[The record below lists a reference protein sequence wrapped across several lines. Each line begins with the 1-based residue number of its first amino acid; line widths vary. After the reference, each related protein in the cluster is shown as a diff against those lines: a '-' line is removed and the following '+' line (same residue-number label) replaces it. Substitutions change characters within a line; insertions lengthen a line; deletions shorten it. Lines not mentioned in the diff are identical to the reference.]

1 MSVTN
6 VKAKAPKK
14 TSPKKI
20 TKAQENALKAALE
33 AAAIEHVPLSGLVK
47 SPLNVRTIPYSQDSV
62 RGLADSIEALGLLQN
77 LIVHTL
83 EDGKSGVAA
92 GGRRLTA
99 LQLLAQENRLA
110 GDHTVMVK
118 RVSDDIA
125 ALASVAENE
134 QRAAMHP
141 AEQIAGFRTLAE
153 QGKTPAQI
161 GDALG
166 FSSRHVRRM
175 LKLANL
181 APSLMEKLAQ
191 DDLTVEQCQAL
202 CLEDDHARQVGV
214 YESVKASWS
223 NAPAHLIK
231 RAITETEMGTDS
243 PKFRF
248 IGREAYEAAGG
259 YVREDLFSQE
269 EGDGTADST
278 LVERLVQ
285 EKLERIAREIQQH
298 EGWKWSRGRAAR
310 IWYHGDDANE
320 FVRPEE
326 PDPVYTPEQR
336 QRLDELHEQ
345 WSGYDSRCDETDALE
360 AEIDAIE
367 QVAEISAWTDEMK
380 SSAGVMVSLYE
391 GKVYVQRGVRL
402 KADMPEEPEER
413 SSVTMTFTSR
423 QPDPAEGIS
432 VPLLTKMSSE
442 RTLAVQAALMQQPEK
457 AVALMVWRMCTCV
470 FSGCLTTT
478 HPFRISLNVSHASL
492 TENAP
497 SGKSGVAFE
506 VLMTEKARLKALL
519 PEGWEK
525 DFSTF
530 FTLNGDV
537 LMSLMAFC
545 IACSVDGVQSRANG
559 HTSRSPLDTVEAAIG
574 FHLRDW
580 WQPTK
585 DNYFGSLKH
594 TQIVDALKEAGL
606 TGAARDAEKM
616 KKADAAGHAEHF
628 MQHNRWVPAWLKGP
642 QPVAEAKA
650 DEKTSD
656 SDSTENNNDTTTAQ
670 AA

>member
-1 MSVTN
+1 MSVTEC
-6 VKAKAPKK
+6 KAKAPKK

-20 TKAQENALKAALE
+20 TKAQESALKAALE

-47 SPLNVRTIPYSQDSV
+47 SPLNVRTIPYSEDSV
-62 RGLADSIEALGLLQN
+62 RGLADSIESLGLLQN

-92 GGRRLTA
+92 GGRRLTS

-191 DDLTVEQCQAL
+191 DDLSVEQCQAL

-223 NAPAHLIK
+223 DAPAHLIK
-231 RAITETEMGTDS
+231 RAITETEMRTDS

-285 EKLERIAREIQQH
+285 EKLERIAREIQQR
-298 EGWKWSRGRAAR
+298 EGWKWSRGRADH
-310 IWYHGDDANE
+310 IWYYGDDANE

-336 QRLDELHEQ
+336 QRLDELREQ
-345 WSGYDSRCDETDALE
+345 WNGYDSRCDETDALE

-380 SSAGVMVSLYE
+380 SGAGVMVSLYE

-402 KADMPEEPEER
+402 KADMPEEPEE
-413 SSVTMTFTSR
+413 SSRVTMTFTSR

-497 SGKSGVAFE
+497 SGKRGAAFE
-506 VLMTEKARLKALL
+506 ILMAEKARLKALL

-525 DFSTF
+525 DFTTF

-545 IACSVDGVQSRANG
+545 TACSVDGVQSRDNG
-559 HTSRSPLDTVEAAIG
+559 HTSRSKLDTIEAAIG

-642 QPVAEAKA
+642 LPVAEATEE
-650 DEKTSD
+650 EKNSD
-656 SDSTENNNDTTTAQ
+656 SDSTEINNDTTTAQ

>member
-1 MSVTN
+1 MSVTD

-14 TSPKKI
+14 ASSKKI
-20 TKAQENALKAALE
+20 TQAQEVALKAALE
-33 AAAIEHVPLSGLVK
+33 AAEVEYVPLSDLVK
-47 SPLNVRTIPYSQDSV
+47 SPLNVRTIPYSVDSV

-83 EDGKSGVAA
+83 ADGQYGVAA

-99 LQLLAQENRLA
+99 LNLLAQEGRLDE
-110 GDHTVMVK
+110 GHTVMVK
-118 RVSDDIA
+118 HVSDDIA

-166 FSSRHVRRM
+166 FGSRHVQRM

-181 APSLMEKLAQ
+181 APSLMDRLAQ
-191 DDLTVEQCQAL
+191 DELTVDQCQAL
-202 CLEDDHARQVGV
+202 CLEDDQARQVDV

-231 RAITETEMGTDS
+231 RAVTDS
-243 PKFRF
+243 EICTDSVKFRF
-248 IGREAYEAAGG
+248 IGRDAYEAAGG
-259 YVREDLFSQE
+259 CVREDLFSQE
-269 EGDGTADST
+269 EGDGTADSV

-285 EKLERIAREIQQH
+285 EKLEQIAQDIQQR
-298 EGWKWSRGRAAR
+298 EGWSWSRGRAAR
-310 IWYHGDDANE
+310 IWYHGEDGKE
-320 FVRPEE
+320 FVQPDA
-326 PDPVYTPEQR
+326 PDPVYTPEQQ
-336 QRLDELHEQ
+336 QRLDALHEE
-345 WSGYDSRCDETDALE
+345 WNGYDSRCDETDALE

-367 QVAEISAWTDEMK
+367 QAAEVSAWTDDMK
-380 SSAGVMVSLYE
+380 SGAGVMVSLYE
-391 GKVYVQRGVRL
+391 GLVYVQRGIRL
-402 KADMPEEPEER
+402 KADEPEETEE
-413 SSVTMTFTSR
+413 SSATVPFTSR
-423 QPDPAEGIS
+423 QKDAAEGIS

-457 AVALMVWRMCTCV
+457 AVALMVWRLCTSV
-470 FSGCLTTT
+470 FAGCGTAT
-478 HPFRISLNVSHASL
+478 HPFRISLTVSHGSL

-497 SGKSGVAFE
+497 SGKSGAAYDL
-506 VLMTEKARLKALL
+506 LMQEKARLQALL
-519 PEGWEK
+519 PAGWEK
-525 DFSTF
+525 DFTTF
-530 FTLNGDV
+530 FALDGGV

-545 IACSVDGVQSRANG
+545 TACSVDGVQTRDMG
-559 HTSRSPLDTVEAAIG
+559 HTSRSTLDTVEAAIG

-585 DNYFGSLKH
+585 NNYFSGLKH
-594 TQIVDALKEAGL
+594 PQIVASLKEAGL
-606 TGAARDAEKM
+606 TGAAGDAEKM
-616 KKADAAGHAEHF
+616 KKGDAAAHAEHF
-628 MQHNRWVPAWLKGP
+628 MQHTRWVPAWLKGP
-642 QPVAEAKA
+642 EPVAESGA
-650 DEKTSD
+650 DDANSD
-656 SDSTENNNDTTTAQ
+656 TDTTDTAQ

>member
-1 MSVTN
+1 MSVTDS
-6 VKAKAPKK
+6 KAKAPNKA
-14 TSPKKI
+14 SNKKI
-20 TKAQENALKAALE
+20 TKAQEAALKAALE
-33 AAAIEHVPLSGLVK
+33 AAVIEYVPLSSLVK
-47 SPLNVRTIPYSQDSV
+47 SPLNVRTIPYSVDSV

-83 EDGKSGVAA
+83 ADGQSGVAA

-99 LQLLAQENRLA
+99 LNLLAQEERLA
-110 GDHTVMVK
+110 ADHTVMVK

-166 FSSRHVRRM
+166 FGSRHVQRM

-191 DDLTVEQCQAL
+191 DELTVEQCQSL
-202 CLEDDHARQVGV
+202 CLEDDPARQVEV
-214 YESVKASWS
+214 FESVKASWP

-231 RAITETEMGTDS
+231 RAITETEMRTDNA
-243 PKFRF
+243 KFLF
-248 IGREAYEAAGG
+248 IGRETYEAAGG
-259 YVREDLFSQE
+259 YVREDLFSQDD
-269 EGDGTADST
+269 GDGTADSV

-285 EKLERIAREIQQH
+285 EKLERIALDIQQR
-298 EGWKWSRGRAAR
+298 EGWTWSRGRAAR
-310 IWYHGDDANE
+310 IWYHGEDGKE
-320 FVRPEE
+320 FVQPVEPE
-326 PDPVYTPEQR
+326 PVYTPEQQ
-336 QRLDELHEQ
+336 QRLDALREQ
-345 WSGYDSRCDETDALE
+345 YDTCDSVCDES
-360 AEIDAIE
+360 DAIE
-367 QVAEISAWTDEMK
+367 ADILAIQEAAAVSAWTDDMK
-380 SSAGVMVSLYE
+380 SGAGVMVSLYE
-391 GKVYVQRGVRL
+391 GQVYVQRGVRL
-402 KADMPEEPEER
+402 KADMPEETATNSAP
-413 SSVTMTFTSR
+413 VPFTSR
-423 QPDPAEGIS
+423 QVDAAEGIS

-470 FSGCLTTT
+470 FSGCVTTP
-478 HPFRISLNVSHASL
+478 HPFRISLTVSHSSL

-497 SGKSGVAFE
+497 SGKDGAAFGI
-506 VLMTEKARLKALL
+506 LMAEKTRLKALL

-525 DFSTF
+525 DFTTF
-530 FTLNGDV
+530 FTLSGEV

-545 IACSVDGVQSRANG
+545 TACSVDGVQTRDMG
-559 HTSRSPLDTVEAAIG
+559 HTSRSTLDTVEAAIG

-594 TQIVDALKEAGL
+594 PQIVASLKEAGL
-606 TGAARDAEKM
+606 TGAASDAEKM
-616 KKADAAGHAEHF
+616 KKGDAAGHAEHF
-628 MQHNRWVPAWLKGP
+628 MQHTRWVPAWLKGP
-642 QPVAEAKA
+642 EPAGKTDA
-650 DEKTSD
+650 DDAVSD
-656 SDSTENNNDTTTAQ
+656 TDSTGNNTTNTAH

>member
-1 MSVTN
+1 MSVTD

-14 TSPKKI
+14 ASSKKI
-20 TKAQENALKAALE
+20 TQAQEVALKAALE
-33 AAAIEHVPLSGLVK
+33 AAGVEYVPLSDLVK
-47 SPLNVRTIPYSQDSV
+47 SPLNVRTIPYSVDSV

-83 EDGKSGVAA
+83 ADGQYGVAA

-99 LQLLAQENRLA
+99 LNLLAQEGRLDE
-110 GDHTVMVK
+110 GHTVMVK
-118 RVSDDIA
+118 HVSDDIA

-166 FSSRHVRRM
+166 FGSRHVQRM

-181 APSLMEKLAQ
+181 APSLMDRLAQ
-191 DDLTVEQCQAL
+191 DELTVDQCQAL
-202 CLEDDHARQVGV
+202 CLEDDQARQVDV

-231 RAITETEMGTDS
+231 RAVTDS
-243 PKFRF
+243 EISTDSVKFRF
-248 IGREAYEAAGG
+248 IGRDAYEAAGG
-259 YVREDLFSQE
+259 CVREDLFSQE
-269 EGDGTADST
+269 EGDGTADSV

-285 EKLERIAREIQQH
+285 EKLEQIAQDIQQR
-298 EGWKWSRGRAAR
+298 EGWSWSRGRAAR
-310 IWYHGDDANE
+310 IWYHGEDGKE
-320 FVRPEE
+320 FVQPDA
-326 PDPVYTPEQR
+326 PDPVYTPEQQ
-336 QRLDELHEQ
+336 QRLDALHEE
-345 WSGYDSRCDETDALE
+345 WNGYDSRCDETDALE

-367 QVAEISAWTDEMK
+367 QAAEVSAWTDDMK
-380 SSAGVMVSLYE
+380 SGAGVMVSLYE
-391 GKVYVQRGVRL
+391 GQVYVQRGIRL
-402 KADMPEEPEER
+402 KADEPEETEE
-413 SSVTMTFTSR
+413 SSATVPFTSR
-423 QPDPAEGIS
+423 QKDAAEGIS

-457 AVALMVWRMCTCV
+457 AVALMVWRLCTSV
-470 FSGCLTTT
+470 FAGCGTAT
-478 HPFRISLNVSHASL
+478 HPFRISLTVSHGSL

-497 SGKSGVAFE
+497 SGKSGAAYDL
-506 VLMTEKARLKALL
+506 LMQEKARLETLL
-519 PEGWEK
+519 PEGWQK
-525 DFSTF
+525 DFTTF
-530 FTLNGDV
+530 FALDGAV

-545 IACSVDGVQSRANG
+545 TACSVDGVQTRDMG
-559 HTSRSPLDTVEAAIG
+559 HTSRSILDTVEAAIG

-585 DNYFGSLKH
+585 NNYFGSLKH
-594 TQIVDALKEAGL
+594 PQIVASLKEAGL
-606 TGAARDAEKM
+606 TGAAGDAEKM
-616 KKADAAGHAEHF
+616 KKGDAAAHAEHF
-628 MQHNRWVPAWLKGP
+628 MQHTRWVPAWLKGP
-642 QPVAEAKA
+642 EPVAESEA
-650 DEKTSD
+650 DDASETDSTD
-656 SDSTENNNDTTTAQ
+656 SDTTNTAQ

>member
-1 MSVTN
+1 MSVTD

-14 TSPKKI
+14 ASSKKI
-20 TKAQENALKAALE
+20 TKAQEEALKASLE
-33 AAAIEHVPLSGLVK
+33 AAVIEYVPLSSLAK
-47 SPLNVRTIPYSQDSV
+47 SPLNVRTIPYSVDSV

-83 EDGKSGVAA
+83 EGGKFGVAA

-99 LQLLAQENRLA
+99 LNLLAQEDRLA
-110 GDHTVMVK
+110 ADHTVMVK

-125 ALASVAENE
+125 ALASIAENE

-166 FSSRHVRRM
+166 FGSRHVQRM

-181 APSLMEKLAQ
+181 APSLMDKLAQ
-191 DDLTVEQCQAL
+191 DELTIEQCQSL
-202 CLEDDHARQVGV
+202 CLEDDPARQVEV
-214 YESVKASWS
+214 FESVKASWS

-231 RAITETEMGTDS
+231 RAITETEMRTDNT
-243 PKFRF
+243 KFWF

-259 YVREDLFSQE
+259 YVREDLFSQD
-269 EGDGTADST
+269 EGDGTADSV

-285 EKLERIAREIQQH
+285 EKLERIAQDIQQR
-298 EGWKWSRGRAAR
+298 EGWAWSRGRAAR
-310 IWYHGDDANE
+310 IWYHGEDGKE
-320 FVRPEE
+320 FVQPVE
-326 PDPVYTPEQR
+326 PDPVYTPEQ
-336 QRLDELHEQ
+336 QRLDALREQ
-345 WSGYDSRCDETDALE
+345 YDTYDSVCDESN
-360 AEIDAIE
+360 AIE
-367 QVAEISAWTDEMK
+367 ADILAIQAAAEASAWTDDMK
-380 SSAGVMVSLYE
+380 SGAGVMVSLYE
-391 GKVYVQRGVRL
+391 GQVYVLRGVRL
-402 KADMPEEPEER
+402 KADMPEETVT
-413 SSVTMTFTSR
+413 SSVTVPFTSR
-423 QPDPAEGIS
+423 QPDAAEGIS
-432 VPLLTKMSSE
+432 VPLLTKMTSE

-478 HPFRISLNVSHASL
+478 HPFRISLTVSHGSL

-497 SGKSGVAFE
+497 SGKDGAAFNI
-506 VLMTEKARLKALL
+506 LMTEQARLKALL

-525 DFSTF
+525 DFTTF
-530 FTLNGDV
+530 FALDGGV

-545 IACSVDGVQSRANG
+545 TACSVDGVQTRDMG
-559 HTSRSPLDTVEAAIG
+559 HTSRSTLDTVEAAIG

-594 TQIVDALKEAGL
+594 PQIVASLKEAGL
-606 TGAARDAEKM
+606 TGAAGDAEKM
-616 KKADAAGHAEHF
+616 KKGDAAGHAEHF
-628 MQHNRWVPAWLKGP
+628 MQHTRWVPAWLKGP
-642 QPVAEAKA
+642 EPAAESTAGETA
-650 DEKTSD
+650 SD
-656 SDSTENNNDTTTAQ
+656 SGNNHDNDDNTPAH

>member
-1 MSVTN
+1 MSVTD
-6 VKAKAPKK
+6 VKSKAPKK
-14 TSPKKI
+14 ASSKKI
-20 TKAQENALKAALE
+20 TKAQEEALKAALE
-33 AAAIEHVPLSGLVK
+33 AAEVEYVPLSDLVK
-47 SPLNVRTIPYSQDSV
+47 SPLNVRTIPYSVDSV
-62 RGLADSIEALGLLQN
+62 RGLADSIVTLGLLQN

-83 EDGKSGVAA
+83 ADGKLGVAA

-99 LQLLAQENRLA
+99 LNLLAQEGRLPD
-110 GDHTVMVK
+110 DHAVMVR
-118 RVSDDIA
+118 RVSGDIA

-166 FSSRHVRRM
+166 FSTRHVQRM

-181 APSLMEKLAQ
+181 APSLMDRLAQ
-191 DDLTVEQCQAL
+191 DELTVEQCQAI
-202 CLEDDHARQVGV
+202 CLEDDPARQVEV
-214 YESVKASWS
+214 FESVKASWS

-231 RAITETEMGTDS
+231 RAITETEMRTDNT
-243 PKFRF
+243 KFRF

-259 YVREDLFSQE
+259 YVREDLFSHD
-269 EGDGTADST
+269 EGDGTADSV

-285 EKLERIAREIQQH
+285 EKLERIAQDIQQC
-298 EGWKWSRGRAAR
+298 EGWAWSRGRAAR
-310 IWYHGDDANE
+310 IWYHGEDGQE
-320 FVRPEE
+320 FVQPVE
-326 PDPVYTPEQR
+326 PDPVYTPEQQ
-336 QRLDELHEQ
+336 QRLDALREQ
-345 WSGYDSRCDETDALE
+345 YETYDSVCAETDALE
-360 AEIDAIE
+360 AEIEAIE
-367 QVAEISAWTDEMK
+367 QAAEVSAWTDDMK
-380 SSAGVMVSLYE
+380 SGAGVMVSLYE
-391 GKVYVQRGVRL
+391 GQVYVQRGVRL
-402 KADMPEEPEER
+402 KADMPEETET
-413 SSVTMTFTSR
+413 SSVTVPFTSR
-423 QPDPAEGIS
+423 QTDAAEGIS
-432 VPLLTKMSSE
+432 VPLLTKMTSE

-478 HPFRISLNVSHASL
+478 HPFRISLTVSHSSL

-497 SGKSGVAFE
+497 SGKSGAAYDL
-506 VLMTEKARLKALL
+506 LMTEKARLKALL

-525 DFSTF
+525 DFTTF
-530 FTLNGDV
+530 FALSGEM

-545 IACSVDGVQSRANG
+545 TACSVDGVQTRDMG
-559 HTSRSPLDTVEAAIG
+559 HTSRSTLDTVEAAIG

-594 TQIVDALKEAGL
+594 PQIVASLKEAGL
-606 TGAARDAEKM
+606 TGAAGDAEKM
-616 KKADAAGHAEHF
+616 KKGDAAAHAEHF
-628 MQHNRWVPAWLKGP
+628 MQHSRWVPAWLKGP
-642 QPVAEAKA
+642 ESVAESGA
-650 DEKTSD
+650 DDAVSD
-656 SDSTENNNDTTTAQ
+656 TDSTDNNTTNTAH

>member
-1 MSVTN
+1 MSVTD

-14 TSPKKI
+14 ASTKKI
-20 TKAQENALKAALE
+20 SKAQEDALKAALE
-33 AAAIEHVPLSGLVK
+33 AAVVEYVPLSSLVK
-47 SPLNVRTIPYSQDSV
+47 SPLNVRTIPYSVDSV

-83 EDGKSGVAA
+83 ADDKSGVAA

-99 LQLLAQENRLA
+99 LNLLAQEGRLA
-110 GDHTVMVK
+110 ADHVVMVK

-166 FSSRHVRRM
+166 FGSRHVQRM
-175 LKLANL
+175 LKLSNL
-181 APSLMEKLAQ
+181 APSLMELLAT
-191 DDLTVEQCQAL
+191 DMLSVEQCQAL
-202 CLEDDHARQVGV
+202 CLEDDHARQVEV
-214 YESVKASWS
+214 FESVKASWS

-231 RAITETEMGTDS
+231 RAITETEVRTDNT
-243 PKFRF
+243 KFRF

-259 YVREDLFSQE
+259 YVREDLFSQDE
-269 EGDGTADST
+269 DDGTADCV

-285 EKLERIAREIQQH
+285 EKLERIALDIQQQ
-298 EGWKWSRGRAAR
+298 EGWAWSRGRAAR
-310 IWYHGDDANE
+310 IWYHGEDGKE
-320 FVRPEE
+320 FVQPDEPE
-326 PDPVYTPEQR
+326 PVYTPEQ
-336 QRLDELHEQ
+336 QKRLDELREQ
-345 WSGYDSRCDETDALE
+345 WDSYNSCCDETDMLE
-360 AEIDAIE
+360 AEIEAIE
-367 QVAEISAWTDEMK
+367 QAAEVSAWTDEMK
-380 SSAGVMVSLYE
+380 SDAGVMVSLYE
-391 GKVYVQRGVRL
+391 GQVYVQRGVRL
-402 KADMPEEPEER
+402 KADMPEETET
-413 SSVTMTFTSR
+413 SSVTVPFTSR
-423 QPDPAEGIS
+423 QPDAAVGIS
-432 VPLLTKMSSE
+432 VPLLTKMTSE

-478 HPFRISLNVSHASL
+478 HPFRISLTVSHSTL

-497 SGKSGVAFE
+497 SGKDGAAFDI
-506 VLMTEKARLKALL
+506 LMIEKARLKNLL

-525 DFSTF
+525 DFTTF
-530 FTLNGDV
+530 FALDGGV

-545 IACSVDGVQSRANG
+545 TACSVDGVQTRDMG
-559 HTSRSPLDTVEAAIG
+559 HTSRSTLDTVETAIG

-585 DNYFGSLKH
+585 ENYFGSLKH
-594 TQIVDALKEAGL
+594 PQIVAALKEAGL
-606 TGAARDAEKM
+606 TGAASDAGKM
-616 KKADAAGHAEHF
+616 KKGDAAGHAEHF
-628 MQHNRWVPAWLKGP
+628 MKGNRWVPAWLKGP
-642 QPVAEAKA
+642 APVAETVAE
-650 DEKTSD
+650 DTG
-656 SDSTENNNDTTTAQ
+656 NDTTNTAH

>member
-1 MSVTN
+1 MSVTD

-14 TSPKKI
+14 ASSKKI
-20 TKAQENALKAALE
+20 TQAQEVALKAALE
-33 AAAIEHVPLSGLVK
+33 AAGVEYVPLSDLVK
-47 SPLNVRTIPYSQDSV
+47 SPLNVRTIPYSVDSV

-83 EDGKSGVAA
+83 ADGQYGVAA

-99 LQLLAQENRLA
+99 LNLLAQEGRLDE
-110 GDHTVMVK
+110 GHTVMVK

-166 FSSRHVRRM
+166 FSSRHVQRM

-191 DDLTVEQCQAL
+191 DELTVDQCQAL
-202 CLEDDHARQVGV
+202 CLEDDPARQVEV
-214 YESVKASWS
+214 FESVKASWS

-231 RAITETEMGTDS
+231 RAVTDS
-243 PKFRF
+243 EISTDSVKFRF
-248 IGREAYEAAGG
+248 IGRDAYEAEGG
-259 YVREDLFSQE
+259 YVREDLFSQDD
-269 EGDGTADST
+269 GDGTADSV

-285 EKLERIAREIQQH
+285 EKLEQIAQDIQQR
-298 EGWKWSRGRAAR
+298 EGWSWSRGRAAR
-310 IWYHGDDANE
+310 IWYHGEDGKE
-320 FVRPEE
+320 FVQPDA
-326 PDPVYTPEQR
+326 PDPVYTPEQQ
-336 QRLDELHEQ
+336 QRLDALHEE
-345 WSGYDSRCDETDALE
+345 WNGYDSRCDETDALE

-367 QVAEISAWTDEMK
+367 QAAEVSVWTDDMK
-380 SSAGVMVSLYE
+380 SGAGVMVSLYE
-391 GKVYVQRGVRL
+391 GQVYVQRGIRL
-402 KADMPEEPEER
+402 KADEPEETEE
-413 SSVTMTFTSR
+413 SSATVPFTSR
-423 QPDPAEGIS
+423 QKDAAEGIS

-457 AVALMVWRMCTCV
+457 AVALMVWRLCTSV
-470 FSGCLTTT
+470 FAGCGTVT
-478 HPFRISLNVSHASL
+478 HPFRISLTVSHDSL

-497 SGKSGVAFE
+497 SGKSGAAYDL
-506 VLMTEKARLKALL
+506 LMQEKARLQALL
-519 PEGWEK
+519 PAGWEK
-525 DFSTF
+525 DFTTF
-530 FTLNGDV
+530 FALDGGV

-545 IACSVDGVQSRANG
+545 TACSVDGVQTRDMG
-559 HTSRSPLDTVEAAIG
+559 HTSRSTLDTVEAAIG

-585 DNYFGSLKH
+585 ENYFSGLKH
-594 TQIVDALKEAGL
+594 PQIVASLKEAGL
-606 TGAARDAEKM
+606 TGAAGDAEKM
-616 KKADAAGHAEHF
+616 KKGDAAAHAEHF
-628 MQHNRWVPAWLKGP
+628 MQHTRWVPAWLKGP
-642 QPVAEAKA
+642 EPAAESGA
-650 DEKTSD
+650 DDANSD
-656 SDSTENNNDTTTAQ
+656 TDTTDTAH

>member
-1 MSVTN
+1 MSVTD

-14 TSPKKI
+14 ASSKKI
-20 TKAQENALKAALE
+20 TKAQEAALKIALE
-33 AAAIEHVPLSGLVK
+33 AAAVEYVPLSDLVK
-47 SPLNVRTIPYSQDSV
+47 SPLNVRSIPYSVDSV
-62 RGLADSIEALGLLQN
+62 RGLADSIETLGLLQN

-83 EDGKSGVAA
+83 ADGQSGVAA

-99 LQLLAQENRLA
+99 LQLLAQEGRLA
-110 GDHTVMVK
+110 ADHTVMVK

-141 AEQIAGFRTLAE
+141 AEQIAGFRTLAG

-166 FSSRHVRRM
+166 FGSRHVQRM

-191 DDLTVEQCQAL
+191 DELTVEQCQAL
-202 CLEDDHARQVGV
+202 CLEDDPARQVEV
-214 YESVKASWS
+214 FENVKASWS

-231 RAITETEMGTDS
+231 RAITETEMRTDNA
-243 PKFRF
+243 KFRF
-248 IGREAYEAAGG
+248 IGRDAYEAAGG
-259 YVREDLFSQE
+259 YVREDLFSQD
-269 EGDGTADST
+269 EGDGTADSV

-285 EKLERIAREIQQH
+285 EKLERIAQDIQQR
-298 EGWKWSRGRAAR
+298 EGWAWSRGRAAR
-310 IWYHGDDANE
+310 IWYHGEDGKE
-320 FVRPEE
+320 FVQPAE
-326 PDPVYTPEQR
+326 PDPVYTPEQ
-336 QRLDELHEQ
+336 QRLGALREQ
-345 WSGYDSRCDETDALE
+345 YDTYDSVCDES
-360 AEIDAIE
+360 DAIE
-367 QVAEISAWTDEMK
+367 ADILAIQAAAEASAWTDDMK
-380 SSAGVMVSLYE
+380 SGAGVMVSLYE
-391 GKVYVQRGVRL
+391 GQVYVQRGVRL
-402 KADMPEEPEER
+402 KADMPEETVT
-413 SSVTMTFTSR
+413 SSVTVPFTSH
-423 QPDPAEGIS
+423 QPDAAEGIS
-432 VPLLTKMSSE
+432 VPLLTKMTSE

-478 HPFRISLNVSHASL
+478 HPFRISLTVSHGSL

-497 SGKSGVAFE
+497 SGKDGAAFNI
-506 VLMTEKARLKALL
+506 LMTERARLKALL

-525 DFSTF
+525 DFTTF
-530 FTLNGDV
+530 FALDGGV

-545 IACSVDGVQSRANG
+545 TACSVDGVQTRDMG
-559 HTSRSPLDTVEAAIG
+559 HTSRSTLDAVEAAIG

-594 TQIVDALKEAGL
+594 PQIVASLKEAGL
-606 TGAARDAEKM
+606 TGAAGDAEKM
-616 KKADAAGHAEHF
+616 KKGDAAAHAEHF
-628 MQHNRWVPAWLKGP
+628 MQHTRWVPAWLKGP
-642 QPVAEAKA
+642 ESAGESGA
-650 DEKTSD
+650 DDAASD
-656 SDSTENNNDTTTAQ
+656 TDSPDNDTTNTAH

>member
-1 MSVTN
+1 MSVTD

-14 TSPKKI
+14 ASTKKI
-20 TKAQENALKAALE
+20 SKAQEDALKAALE
-33 AAAIEHVPLSGLVK
+33 AAVVEYVPLSSLVK
-47 SPLNVRTIPYSQDSV
+47 SPLNVRTIPYSVDSV

-83 EDGKSGVAA
+83 ADDKSGVAA

-99 LQLLAQENRLA
+99 LNLLAQEGRLA
-110 GDHTVMVK
+110 ADHVVMVK

-166 FSSRHVRRM
+166 FGSRHVQRM
-175 LKLANL
+175 LKLSNL
-181 APSLMEKLAQ
+181 APSLMELLAT
-191 DDLTVEQCQAL
+191 DMLSVEQCQAL
-202 CLEDDHARQVGV
+202 CLEDDHARQVEV
-214 YESVKASWS
+214 FESVKASWS

-231 RAITETEMGTDS
+231 RAITETEVRTDNT
-243 PKFRF
+243 KFRF

-259 YVREDLFSQE
+259 YVREDLFSQDE
-269 EGDGTADST
+269 DDGTADCV

-285 EKLERIAREIQQH
+285 EKLERIALDIQQQ
-298 EGWKWSRGRAAR
+298 EGWAWSRGRAAR
-310 IWYHGDDANE
+310 IWYHGEDGKE
-320 FVRPEE
+320 FVQPDEPES
-326 PDPVYTPEQR
+326 VYTPEQ
-336 QRLDELHEQ
+336 QKRLDELREQ
-345 WSGYDSRCDETDALE
+345 WDSYNSCCDETDMLE
-360 AEIDAIE
+360 AEIEAIE
-367 QVAEISAWTDEMK
+367 QAAEVSAWTDEMK
-380 SSAGVMVSLYE
+380 SDAGVMVSLYE
-391 GKVYVQRGVRL
+391 GQVYVQRGVRL
-402 KADMPEEPEER
+402 KADMPEETET
-413 SSVTMTFTSR
+413 SSVTVPFTSR
-423 QPDPAEGIS
+423 QPDAAVGIS
-432 VPLLTKMSSE
+432 VPLLTKMTSE

-478 HPFRISLNVSHASL
+478 HPFRISLTVSHSTL

-497 SGKSGVAFE
+497 SGKDGAAFDI
-506 VLMTEKARLKALL
+506 LMTEKARLKNLL

-525 DFSTF
+525 DFTTF
-530 FTLNGDV
+530 FALDGGV

-545 IACSVDGVQSRANG
+545 TACSVDGVQTRDMG
-559 HTSRSPLDTVEAAIG
+559 HTSRSTLDTVETAIG

-585 DNYFGSLKH
+585 ENYFGSLKH
-594 TQIVDALKEAGL
+594 PQIVAALKEAGL
-606 TGAARDAEKM
+606 TGAASDAGKM
-616 KKADAAGHAEHF
+616 KKGDAAGHAEHF
-628 MQHNRWVPAWLKGP
+628 MKGNRWVPAWLKGP
-642 QPVAEAKA
+642 APVAETVAE
-650 DEKTSD
+650 DTG
-656 SDSTENNNDTTTAQ
+656 NDTTNTAH

>member
-1 MSVTN
+1 MSVTD

-14 TSPKKI
+14 ASSKKI
-20 TKAQENALKAALE
+20 TKAQEVALKAALE
-33 AAAIEHVPLSGLVK
+33 AAVIEYVPLSDLVK
-47 SPLNVRTIPYSQDSV
+47 SPLNVRTIPYSVDSV

-83 EDGKSGVAA
+83 ADGKSGVAA

-99 LQLLAQENRLA
+99 LNLLAQEGRLDD
-110 GDHTVMVK
+110 GHTVMVK
-118 RVSDDIA
+118 LVSDEIA

-166 FSSRHVRRM
+166 FGFRHVQRM

-191 DDLTVEQCQAL
+191 DELTVEQCQAL
-202 CLEDDHARQVGV
+202 CLEDDQARQVDV

-231 RAITETEMGTDS
+231 RAVTHTEISTDS
-243 PKFRF
+243 VKFRF
-248 IGREAYEAAGG
+248 IGCDAYEAAGG
-259 YVREDLFSQE
+259 YVREDLFSQDN
-269 EGDGTADST
+269 GDGTADT
-278 LVERLVQ
+278 VLVERLVQ
-285 EKLERIAREIQQH
+285 EKLERIAQDIKQR
-298 EGWKWSRGRAAR
+298 EGWTWSRGRAGR
-310 IWYHGDDANE
+310 IWYHSEGNE
-320 FVRPEE
+320 FVQPDE
-326 PDPVYTPEQR
+326 PDPVYTPEQ
-336 QRLDELHEQ
+336 QQCLDELHEE
-345 WSGYDSRCDETDALE
+345 WNGYDSRCDETVALE
-360 AEIDAIE
+360 AEIESIE
-367 QVAEISAWTDEMK
+367 QAAEISAWTDEMK
-380 SSAGVMVSLYE
+380 SGTGVMVSLYE
-391 GKVYVQRGVRL
+391 GQVYVQRGIRL
-402 KADMPEEPEER
+402 KTDMPEETEE
-413 SSVTMTFTSR
+413 SSGGATVPFTSR
-423 QPDPAEGIS
+423 QTDAAEGIS
-432 VPLLTKMSSE
+432 LPLLTKMSSE

-457 AVALMVWRMCTCV
+457 AVALMVWRLCTCV

-478 HPFRISLNVSHASL
+478 HPFRISLTVSHISL

-497 SGKSGVAFE
+497 SGKNGTAYD
-506 VLMTEKARLKALL
+506 LLIQEKARIQALL
-519 PEGWEK
+519 PAGWEK
-525 DFSTF
+525 DFTTF
-530 FTLNGDV
+530 FDLSGAV

-545 IACSVDGVQSRANG
+545 TACSVDGVQTRDMG

-585 DNYFGSLKH
+585 NNYFGSLKH
-594 TQIVDALKEAGL
+594 PQIVASLKEAGL
-606 TGAARDAEKM
+606 TGAAGDAQKM

-642 QPVAEAKA
+642 EPVAESEA
-650 DEKTSD
+650 DDASET
-656 SDSTENNNDTTTAQ
+656 DSTDNDTTDTAQ